1 MVFTLI
7 FLMDSANLVASSSAM
22 ATRTYS
28 EISWKI
34 FMSALCQ
41 TLLDLSCFRIPCA
54 RSVDVKIALSARLAL
69 ERERTMMLERF
80 ERLWVRSLKLV
91 ADFSISSY
99 SKVISSLTI
108 SNWGP
113 REITIRDSSSTK
125 LLAANC

>member
-1 MVFTLI
+1 
-7 FLMDSANLVASSSAM
+7 
-22 ATRTYS
+22 
-28 EISWKI
+28 
-34 FMSALCQ
+34 MSALCH
-41 TLLDLSCFRIPCA
+41 TLLDLSYFSIPCA
-54 RSVDVKIALSARLAL
+54 RSDDVKTALSARLAL

-108 SNWGP
+108 SNWDP